1 MPQLV
6 QIVQVAI
13 HVLSKCDGAFKFQ
26 TGLASV
32 VPHDDGVVGNA
43 MTNPDQEQSA
53 GDSHTGRYRDAGAS
67 LRKVSDSAREC
78 FCSVVICNNAAKQRA
93 RSTFWPSVDGISSA
107 TI

>member
-13 HVLSKCDGAFKFQ
+13 HVLSKCDRALKFQ

-32 VPHDDGVVGNA
+32 VPHDDGFVGNA

-53 GDSHTGRYRDAGAS
+53 GNSDAGRYRDARAGF
-67 LRKVSDSAREC
+67 RIVSDSAREC
-78 FCSVVICNNAAKQRA
+78 FCTIVICNNAAKQRA
-93 RSTFWPSVDGISSA
+93 RSTFWPSVDGVRA
-107 TI
+107 